1 MPYAREADLYPE
13 VVEWLK
19 LFLTERFRR
28 QKVVV
33 RDTSGRPLKRFLLDE
48 GLAPANKPEWQ
59 TFDVR
64 VDVAGLIVDDHS
76 VEFALIECKTTP
88 IALKDVSQLLG
99 YSRVVL
105 PVYACI
111 LSPLGVSS
119 DVASLLKTYSRL
131 DVLEYNWPK
140 GELPHSIVVATWNEQ
155 RKGIDYD
162 SLIHA
167 GHPLHQR

>member
-1 MPYAREADLYPE
+1 M
-13 VVEWLK
+13 
-19 LFLTERFRR
+19 
-28 QKVVV
+28 
-33 RDTSGRPLKRFLLDE
+33 
-48 GLAPANKPEWQ
+48 
-59 TFDVR
+59 
-64 VDVAGLIVDDHS
+64 
-76 VEFALIECKTTP
+76 IECKTTP
-88 IALKDVSQLLG
+88 ITLKDVSQLLG